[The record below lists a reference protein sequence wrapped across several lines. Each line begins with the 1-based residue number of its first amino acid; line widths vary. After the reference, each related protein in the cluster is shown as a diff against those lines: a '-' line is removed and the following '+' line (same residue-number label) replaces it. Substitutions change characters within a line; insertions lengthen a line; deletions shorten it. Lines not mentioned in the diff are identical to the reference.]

1 MTQKD
6 ATMSLGLAK
15 NILGAGLA
23 IAGINVAVTHD
34 TITGSAMFLMGAAVF
49 LWGISPP
56 IRSMSD
62 AARLALTRDQTGK
75 NSR

>member
-34 TITGSAMFLMGAAVF
+34 TTTGSAMFLMGAAVF
-49 LWGISPP
+49 LWGMSPP
-56 IRSMSD
+56 IRSTSD

-75 NSR
+75 NSC